1 MDASAAAKASD
12 QEQLEKHASNCWNR
26 FTRLLD
32 KFIEAVFVLALV
44 TVAIGNQ
51 VFCFIGAPGGADI
64 GFHPVTLLV
73 TLY

>member
-1 MDASAAAKASD
+1 MDASAAATASAREH
-12 QEQLEKHASNCWNR
+12 QESHARNCWNR

-32 KFIEAVFVLALV
+32 KFIEVIFILSLLTAGIA
-44 TVAIGNQ
+44 NQ
-51 VFCFIGAPGGADI
+51 VFCFIGAPGGANT